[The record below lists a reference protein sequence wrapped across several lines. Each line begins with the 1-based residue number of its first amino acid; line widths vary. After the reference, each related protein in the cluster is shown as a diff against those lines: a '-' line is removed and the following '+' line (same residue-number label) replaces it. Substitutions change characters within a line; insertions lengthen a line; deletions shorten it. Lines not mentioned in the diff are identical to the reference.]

1 MGPVAS
7 GVACSDD
14 DDDDSDD
21 GGKSV
26 VRKEGLAG
34 RFQGKSLRLH
44 AGDEIGEGAEAHDDE
59 EGEEEEDQGVQET
72 AAQREERQ
80 RLEQEARIER
90 QQQQQQDQQKRAEEA
105 AAQYAAAAE
114 VAAAA
119 AARVEA
125 ESQKQAEAEA
135 QKKAGG
141 RGTARAREHVR
152 PQWHALLDR
161 LTTAVYKSSYKNRIT
176 LACEI
181 VPAQCRLSEKEAKEL
196 SPGALLER
204 LKEMEFVAQALP
216 QIAAFVRRCEAEKA
230 HADNEQA
237 ANDADIS
244 ATLAVAVR
252 RRPALQRDILKVAAI
267 VPNTAQHIQA
277 TIFRYLTVKAYH
289 AHTVT
294 LNPQPQLWSEETPPL
309 TRWEFDDAI
318 RPISLEVDKALVVVR
333 PGFIDM
339 SKNHG
344 QAMMWEHVAM
354 LEPLNQLA
362 SGRGYVRLRTNARFM
377 RKLRNRTLLR
387 C

>member
-1 MGPVAS
+1 MAP

-14 DDDDSDD
+14 DDDSDD
-21 GGKSV
+21 DGKSV
-26 VRKEGLAG
+26 VRKEGLSG
-34 RFQGKSLRLH
+34 RYKGKSLRLH
-44 AGDEIGEGAEAHDDE
+44 AGDDVAEGAEAQDDE

-72 AAQREERQ
+72 AAQRQERQ
-80 RLEQEARIER
+80 RLEQEARIVR
-90 QQQQQQDQQKRAEEA
+90 QQQQQQDHEKRTEEA

-114 VAAAA
+114 AAAAA
-119 AARVEA
+119 AARVDA
-125 ESQKQAEAEA
+125 ESQQQAEAEA

-141 RGTARAREHVR
+141 RGAARAREHVR

-161 LTTAVYKSSYKNRIT
+161 LTKAVYRSSYKNRIT

-181 VPAQCRLSEKEAKEL
+181 VPAQCRLSEQEAKEL
-196 SPGALLER
+196 SPAALLEQ
-204 LKEMEFVAQALP
+204 LKEMEFAAQALP
-216 QIAAFVRRCEAEKA
+216 QIAAFVRRCEADKA
-230 HADNEQA
+230 QADKEQA
-237 ANDADIS
+237 ANNANIS
-244 ATLAVAVR
+244 ATLAAAVR
-252 RRPALQRDILKVAAI
+252 RRPAVQRDILKVAAI

-289 AHTVT
+289 DHTVT
-294 LNPQPQLWSEETPPL
+294 MSPQPQLWSTETPPL
-309 TRWEFDDAI
+309 TRWEFDDAMRLI
-318 RPISLEVDKALVVVR
+318 TVEVDKALVVVR

-362 SGRGYVRLRTNARFM
+362 NGRGFVRLRTNARFM
-377 RKLRNRTLLR
+377 RKLRDRTLLR